1 MTVAHSASS
10 CDEGAVRREHRRCSG
25 GSAWAVMCGL
35 ALMFLCIGAAPA
47 QSYPTKPIRLIVGSP
62 AGGGGDT
69 VARTVTQPL
78 AEMLGQPIV
87 VENRPGAGGNIGA
100 DVVAKA
106 PPDGYTLLLAFTG
119 HVINPGLY
127 AKLPFDT
134 VRDFAPVTML
144 ATNQTVLVVHPSV
157 PAKTVKDLIALARA
171 KPGKFTAGS
180 LPGSSQHLAGEL
192 FKSMAKLDL
201 LFIPYK
207 GNSQALTGLMS
218 GEVDVMFN
226 TMTIVQPHVRSGKMR
241 ALAVTGKSRSQL
253 MPEVPTIAEAALP
266 GFSSVGWYGII
277 APAKTP
283 DAVTEKLHQSLTKIL
298 ESADVRQRLVAMG
311 NEPVGTR
318 PKEFDAFIK
327 EEIPRWSKVIL
338 DAKIKLEP

>member
-1 MTVAHSASS
+1 MLARRSA
-10 CDEGAVRREHRRCSG
+10 
-25 GSAWAVMCGL
+25 
-35 ALMFLCIGAAPA
+35 
-47 QSYPTKPIRLIVGSP
+47 QPTGKTALIVGSP

-69 VARTVTQPL
+69 VARTVSQPL
-78 AEMLGQPIV
+78 AEMLGQPVV

-106 PPDGYTLLLAFTG
+106 PADGYTLLLAFTG
-119 HVINPGLY
+119 HVINPGLF
-127 AKLPFDT
+127 AKMPFDT

-157 PAKTVKDLIALARA
+157 PAKTVKELIALARA
-171 KPGKFTAGS
+171 KPGKFTVGS

-266 GFSSVGWYGII
+266 GFSSVGWYGIV

-283 DAVTEKLHQSLTKIL
+283 DAVIEKLHQSLTKTL
-298 ESADVRQRLVAMG
+298 KSADVRQRLIAMG
-311 NEPVGTR
+311 NEPVGTG

-327 EEIPRWSKVIL
+327 EEIPRWSRVIR
-338 DAKIKLEP
+338 DASIKLEP

>member
-1 MTVAHSASS
+1 MLRLVGLGNGVRARVDVFMHRGRL
-10 CDEGAVRREHRRCSG
+10 GAALPGKTDPADRRLARGRRRRHRR
-25 GSAWAVMCGL
+25 ANREP
-35 ALMFLCIGAAPA
+35 AA
-47 QSYPTKPIRLIVGSP
+47 
-62 AGGGGDT
+62 
-69 VARTVTQPL
+69 
-78 AEMLGQPIV
+78 AEMLGQPVV

-106 PPDGYTLLLAFTG
+106 PPDGYTLLLAYTG

-134 VRDFAPVTML
+134 VRDFSPVTML

-157 PAKTVKDLIALARA
+157 PAKTVKELIALARA
-171 KPGKFTAGS
+171 KPGKFTVGS

-253 MPEVPTIAEAALP
+253 MPEVRRSR
-266 GFSSVGWYGII
+266 GG
-277 APAKTP
+277 
-283 DAVTEKLHQSLTKIL
+283 VTRVF
-298 ESADVRQRLVAMG
+298 VRRLVRDNRARE
-311 NEPVGTR
+311 NT
-318 PKEFDAFIK
+318 
-327 EEIPRWSKVIL
+327 
-338 DAKIKLEP
+338 